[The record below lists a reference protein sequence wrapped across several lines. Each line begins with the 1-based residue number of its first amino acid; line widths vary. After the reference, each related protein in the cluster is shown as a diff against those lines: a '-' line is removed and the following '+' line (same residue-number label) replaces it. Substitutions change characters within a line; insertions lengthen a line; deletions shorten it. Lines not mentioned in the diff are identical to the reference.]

1 MLVFGWK
8 AQHRWAMLLGLLPV
22 LGSAQPHAA
31 HTHGQARL
39 EVAQDGRTLM
49 LNLTLPLDSVVGFER
64 APRTAAERQ
73 RVEQA
78 LTRLRLREGGF
89 QPDVAAMCQA
99 REPRLDPG
107 PLGAGAG
114 ASAHAQAHDD
124 DHEEHAD
131 IEVRYHFDCA
141 QPERLQTL
149 TTDVFSAWARL
160 QGVEVQVVTPR
171 GQWRQSLRRP
181 ERSIRLTR

>member
-1 MLVFGWK
+1 MSAFLLNGLRCFGLVAGLVPALGW
-8 AQHRWAMLLGLLPV
+8 AQ
-22 LGSAQPHAA
+22 SHAA

-39 EVAQDGRTLM
+39 DIAQDGRALV
-49 LNLTLPLDSVVGFER
+49 LNLTLPLDTAVGFER

-73 RVEQA
+73 RAEQA

-99 REPRLDPG
+99 REPQLAAG
-107 PLGAGAG
+107 PLGAPPPAP
-114 ASAHAQAHDD
+114 APAQV
-124 DHEEHAD
+124 HEDHAD
-131 IEVRYHFDCA
+131 IEVRYHFECA
-141 QPERLQTL
+141 QPERLQTVV
-149 TTDVFSAWARL
+149 TDVFNAWARL
-160 QGVEVQVVTPR
+160 QVLEVQVATPR

>member
-1 MLVFGWK
+1 MSAFLLNGLRCFGLVAGLVPALGW
-8 AQHRWAMLLGLLPV
+8 AQA
-22 LGSAQPHAA
+22 HAA

-39 EVAQDGRTLM
+39 DIAQEGRALV
-49 LNLTLPLDSVVGFER
+49 LNLTLPLDTAVGFER

-73 RVEQA
+73 RAEQA

-99 REPRLDPG
+99 REPQLTAG
-107 PLGAGAG
+107 PLAAPV
-114 ASAHAQAHDD
+114 SAQQAHDD
-124 DHEEHAD
+124 HAD

-149 TTDVFSAWARL
+149 TTDVFNAWARL

>member
-1 MLVFGWK
+1 MSAFLLNGLRCFGLVAGLVP
-8 AQHRWAMLLGLLPV
+8 ALGL
-22 LGSAQPHAA
+22 AQSHAA

-39 EVAQDGRTLM
+39 DIAQDGRALV
-49 LNLTLPLDSVVGFER
+49 LNLTLPLDTAVGFER

-73 RVEQA
+73 RAEQA

-99 REPRLDPG
+99 REPQLEAG
-107 PLGAGAG
+107 PLEGAAP
-114 ASAHAQAHDD
+114 AQT
-124 DHEEHAD
+124 HEAHAD
-131 IEVRYHFDCA
+131 IDVRYRFECA

-149 TTDVFSAWARL
+149 VTDVFTAWPRL
-160 QGVEVQVVTPR
+160 QVLEVQVATPR

>member
-1 MLVFGWK
+1 MSAFLLNGLRCFGLVAGLVPALGW
-8 AQHRWAMLLGLLPV
+8 AQ
-22 LGSAQPHAA
+22 SHAA

-39 EVAQDGRTLM
+39 DIAQDGRALV
-49 LNLTLPLDSVVGFER
+49 LNLSLPLDTAVGFER

-73 RVEQA
+73 RAEQA

-99 REPRLDPG
+99 REPQLAVG
-107 PLGAGAG
+107 PLGAPV
-114 ASAHAQAHDD
+114 SAQAHDD
-124 DHEEHAD
+124 HAD
-131 IEVRYHFDCA
+131 IEVRYHFECA
-141 QPERLQTL
+141 QPERLHTL
-149 TTDVFSAWARL
+149 ATDVFNAWIRL
-160 QGVEVQVVTPR
+160 QVLEVQVATPR